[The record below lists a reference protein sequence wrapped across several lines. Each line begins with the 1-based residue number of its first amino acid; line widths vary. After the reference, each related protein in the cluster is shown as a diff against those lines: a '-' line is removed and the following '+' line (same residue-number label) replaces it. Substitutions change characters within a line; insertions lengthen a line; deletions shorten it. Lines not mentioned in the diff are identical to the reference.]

1 MKGYVHSIQSLG
13 TVDGPGVRSVI
24 FAAGCPLRCI
34 FCHNPDTWEKT
45 GAEEYEP
52 TALAE
57 KIIRFKPYI
66 KDGGVTFSGGEPLLQ
81 AEFFREVARLLK
93 NEGLHIALDTS
104 GCALT
109 DSARELLSLCDL
121 VLLDIKFTSEGEYKS
136 NTGASLSSVLSFLD
150 YCEEAKIPVWIR
162 SVIIPDINDTE
173 EHIKGLAEIIKTRST
188 VKKVELLPF
197 KKLCLEKYDS
207 LGIPFPLESTP
218 EMSPERLENLRQL
231 LNSLCE

>member
-34 FCHNPDTWEKT
+34 FCHNPDTWERT

-52 TALAE
+52 EALAE

-81 AEFFREVARLLK
+81 ADFFSEVARLLK
-93 NEGLHIALDTS
+93 KEGLHIALDTS
-104 GCALT
+104 GCILT
-109 DSARELLSLCDL
+109 DSAKALLSLCDL
-121 VLLDIKFTSEGEYKS
+121 VLLDIKFTSEEGFKS
-136 NTGASLSSVLSFLD
+136 NTGASLNSVLRFLD
-150 YCEEAKIPVWIR
+150 YCHGKDIPVWIR

-173 EHIKGLAEIIKTRST
+173 EHIREL
-188 VKKVELLPF
+188 VKIASSRNNVKRIELLPF
-197 KKLCLEKYDS
+197 KKLCLEKYES
-207 LGIPFPLESTP
+207 LGIEFPLKDTP
-218 EMSPERLENLRQL
+218 EMPADRLKELKQL
-231 LNSLCE
+231 LNTLVG